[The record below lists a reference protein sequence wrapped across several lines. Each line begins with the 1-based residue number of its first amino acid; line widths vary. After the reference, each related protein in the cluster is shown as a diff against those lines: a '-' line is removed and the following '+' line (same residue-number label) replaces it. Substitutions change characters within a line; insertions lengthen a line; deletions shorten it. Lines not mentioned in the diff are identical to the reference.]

1 MLTLNLTSTD
11 YSAHMTSWTKLA
23 SNMNEIALKEPFT
36 LVLMFE
42 VVFESSEFLS
52 LVLFDISLEFTGF
65 SSNFRF
71 KCPEGYLKMA

>member
-23 SNMNEIALKEPFT
+23 SNMNEIALKEAFT

-52 LVLFDISLEFTGF
+52 RSSL
-65 SSNFRF
+65 R
-71 KCPEGYLKMA
+71 YIA

>member
-52 LVLFDISLEFTGF
+52 
-65 SSNFRF
+65 
-71 KCPEGYLKMA
+71 